1 MKSIRFLA
9 AAGWALTQAIPVL
22 AEPAAV
28 SDTLAKTHSDYV
40 VTAWHIQDGLPS
52 DRVRAVL
59 QTHDGYIWV
68 ATFNGLARF
77 DGVHFQRF
85 SDVDTP
91 ALRNSLVNCLFEDS
105 AGRLWIGSDTGEVT
119 WRDGDGFHALQAP
132 ERWPSA
138 PVDRFAQ
145 AANGNLYAANRS
157 GFILC
162 IRGGKSVDILGESP
176 TRLYAD
182 VTSDTNG
189 QVWAVRYRGAMVTLG
204 PPNEENSANTP
215 PILPGYRD
223 AVGARHGGLWV
234 RNGSQLQRW
243 KDGKW
248 IENRGIHSWTTPAGV
263 VLYESVTGDVWVGTI
278 DDGVFIVAPD
288 GSERHINRSNGLG
301 HDLVSSIA
309 GDQEGNIWIG
319 TDGGGLEMLRHRV
332 LFMARPPDH
341 GQNRAVLA
349 VSPARDGGV
358 WVGTEGAGVYKWAE
372 GQFTQIAGPT
382 TTGAAD
388 VRTVLE
394 VRSGRLWAGTQG
406 AGMLE
411 GGMEG
416 LADARAPVTIP
427 PLCYALYEDKEGILW
442 IGTQNGLIR
451 QQGAEWSRVGT
462 DLYRCEVRCIT
473 QTPDGAIWIG
483 MRGGGVA
490 RYYDGKFTQFLRPE
504 GLCYEYIWC
513 LCADEDGTVWIGT
526 PGAGLVR
533 WRNGTFANFTT
544 RDGLPS
550 DFICNIQ
557 LDQSG
562 HLWIGSYAGIFELDK
577 HRMDQYSVGH
587 PDLLNPF
594 VLDES
599 DGLASLEIAGG
610 NQPSACQTAD
620 GRLWFA
626 TSAGVAVVDPA
637 RINRNYRPPPV
648 RIEAVLVDGKPAS
661 FQTSADGGSLNEL
674 VAPPGGG
681 SIEFRYTA
689 LSFSAPQRCRFRYRL
704 EKMDGAWVDAGTRR
718 AAYYSRLPPRQ
729 YRFHVIAC
737 NNDGVWNNEGAVISF
752 TVLPYLWENWWF
764 APLCWM
770 TGALFAATIAWAAL
784 RQRHRRRVENLQ
796 RAQLV
801 ERERVRIARDLHD
814 DLGSGLTDISMTSA
828 LARDPALS
836 MDEARGYFHEIGDR
850 SNDLVNALDEIVWAV
865 NPKNDDLN
873 SLATYFSQFAER
885 YLRLLSIS
893 CRFQI
898 PPDLP
903 HTPLNAEQR
912 HNLFLAFK
920 EALQNTVKHSGA
932 GTLSLGIT
940 LEAETLRLTLEDDGR
955 GFVEGP
961 AAGGADGLRNMRERL
976 QQLGGRC
983 EIHSVPQSGTRVV
996 FILPVTAPK
1005 AATP

>member
-1 MKSIRFLA
+1 MKMNRFLVA
-9 AAGWALTQAIPVL
+9 TGLALTQALSTI
-22 AEPAAV
+22 AEPTGA
-28 SDTLAKTHSDYV
+28 SGTLANKPSAYV
-40 VTAWHIQDGLPS
+40 ITAWHIQDGLPS

-59 QTHDGYIWV
+59 QTRDGYVWV

-85 SDVDTP
+85 SDADTP

-105 AGRLWIGSDTGEVT
+105 EGRLWIGSDTGEIT
-119 WRDGDGFHALQAP
+119 WRDGNGFHAFQTP
-132 ERWPSA
+132 ENWQSA
-138 PVDRFAQ
+138 PIDRFAQ
-145 AANGNLYAANRS
+145 ASNGNLYAASR
-157 GFILC
+157 GGLILC
-162 IRGGKSVDILGESP
+162 IRDQKIASILGVDP

-189 QVWAVRYRGAMVTLG
+189 QVWAVRYGGGMVSIG
-204 PPNEENSANTP
+204 PQNDEVTANAP
-215 PILPGYRD
+215 PISTGYRD

-234 RNGSQLQRW
+234 RDGNQLRRW
-243 KDGKW
+243 FYGRW
-248 IENRGIHSWTTPAGV
+248 IEDRGKHSWTTQRGV
-263 VLYESVTGDVWVGTI
+263 VLYESVTGDVWVGTV
-278 DDGVFIVAPD
+278 DEGLFVVAPD
-288 GSERHINRSNGLG
+288 GSERHVDRSTGLG
-301 HDLVSSIA
+301 HDLVSSISE
-309 GDQEGNIWIG
+309 DQEGNMWVG

-332 LFMARPPDH
+332 LYMTSPPDQW
-341 GQNRAVLA
+341 QNRAVLA
-349 VSPARDGGV
+349 VTPARDGGV
-358 WVGTEGAGVYKWAE
+358 WVGTEGAGVYKWAD
-372 GQFTQIAGPT
+372 GQFTRIEGPKEEAAG
-382 TTGAAD
+382 D

-394 VRSGRLWAGTQG
+394 DQSGRLWAGTQG
-406 AGMLE
+406 AGLLV
-411 GGMEG
+411 GNLDG
-416 LADARAPVTIP
+416 LTNARSSVPIP
-427 PLCYALYEDKEGILW
+427 PLCYALYQEKDGTLW
-442 IGTQNGLIR
+442 TGTQNGLIR
-451 QQGAEWSRVGT
+451 RRGAEWSRVGT

-473 QTPDGAIWIG
+473 QTPDGALWIG
-483 MRGGGVA
+483 MRGGGIA
-490 RYYDGKFTQFLRPE
+490 RYYSGKFSQFLRPQ
-504 GLCYEYIWC
+504 GLSYEYIWC

-557 LDQSG
+557 CDQSG
-562 HLWIGSYAGIFELDK
+562 NLWIGSYAGIFKVDRQQLED
-577 HRMDQYSVGH
+577 YSAGNEN
-587 PDLLNPF
+587 LLNCF

-599 DGLASLEIAGG
+599 DGLTSLEIAGG
-610 NQPSACQTAD
+610 NQPSACKTSD

-637 RINRNYRPPPV
+637 QIQRNTRPPPV
-648 RIEAVLVDGKPAS
+648 RIVEVLVDGKPAP
-661 FQTSADGGSLNEL
+661 FQFSANGTPLKEL

-704 EKMDGAWVDAGTRR
+704 EKMDAEWVDAGNRR
-718 AAYYSRLPPRQ
+718 SAYYSRLPPQQ
-729 YRFHVIAC
+729 YHFQVIAC
-737 NNDGVWNNEGAVISF
+737 NNDGVWNNDGAIISF
-752 TVLPYLWENWWF
+752 TVLPYFWEKWWF

-770 TGALFAATIAWAAL
+770 TGTLFAAFIVGLTL

-828 LARDPALS
+828 LGRDPALS
-836 MDEARGYFHEIGDR
+836 MDEARGFFHEIGDR

-873 SLATYFSQFAER
+873 SLTTYFSQFAER
-885 YLRLLSIS
+885 YVRHIPIS

-912 HNLFLAFK
+912 HNLFLGFK

-932 GTLSLGIT
+932 STLHLGVT
-940 LEAETLRLTLEDDGR
+940 LESEKLRITLEDDGR
-955 GFVEGP
+955 GFVEGE
-961 AAGGADGLRNMRERL
+961 AATGADGLRNMRERL
-976 QQLGGRC
+976 QQLGGQC
-983 EIHSVPQSGTRVV
+983 EIHSAPQSGTRVV
-996 FILPVTAPK
+996 FILPLTAPDV
-1005 AATP
+1005 ARP